1 MHKPIVDCLLCNT
14 PLQQIFGWQ
23 NFFIRQLP
31 QVICA
36 RCEGKFERIIEQQEE
51 GVRSLFMYNAAMKDY
66 IHRYKFLGDVA
77 LAKVFSRLLSEIFKQ
92 QQALIVPIPM
102 HPANLKKRT
111 FAPVDEL
118 LTAAE
123 IPFTHVLAKTTME
136 TQVGKTRA
144 QRLAVSQLFDV
155 VDRKLI
161 ENNEIILFDD
171 LYTTGTTI
179 DHAKRALYEAGA
191 REVQVVTLIH
201 G

>member
-1 MHKPIVDCLLCNT
+1 MHKPVVDCLLCNA
-14 PLQQIFGWQ
+14 PLQQMFGWQ
-23 NFFIRQLP
+23 NFFVRQLP
-31 QVICA
+31 QVICT
-36 RCEGKFERIIEQQEE
+36 RCEEKFERITEQQEE
-51 GVRSLFMYNAAMKDY
+51 GVQSLFSYNAAMKEY

-77 LAKVFSRLLSEIFKQ
+77 LAKVFSRLLHDIFQ

-123 IPFTHVLAKTTME
+123 IPFTHALAKTTTE

-144 QRLAVSQLFDV
+144 ERLAVSQLFDV
-155 VDRKLI
+155 IDRKRV
-161 ENNEIILFDD
+161 ESNKIILFDD

-179 DHAKRALYEAGA
+179 THAKRALLQAGA
-191 REVQVVTLIH
+191 QEVKVVTLIH

>member
-1 MHKPIVDCLLCNT
+1 MHKPIVDCLLCST
-14 PLQQIFGWQ
+14 PLQQMFGWQ

-31 QVICA
+31 QVICT
-36 RCEGKFERIIEQQEE
+36 RCESKFERIIEQQEE

-66 IHRYKFLGDVA
+66 IHRYKFLGDIA
-77 LAKVFSRLLSEIFKQ
+77 LAKVFSRLLHEILKQ
-92 QQALIVPIPM
+92 QQILIVPIPM

-123 IPFTHVLAKTTME
+123 IPFTHALAKTTTE

-144 QRLAVSQLFDV
+144 QRLAVSRLFDV
-155 VDRKLI
+155 VDRKLV
-161 ENNEIILFDD
+161 ENKEITLFDD

-179 DHAKRALYEAGA
+179 AHAKRALYEAGA